1 MSYKALVYSRSGIIC
16 YFFQIA
22 SNNNSIMKWCKNLW
36 ANNQKQ
42 TCWGW
47 TEGPTRLSGPCAHWL
62 ALWTLTDI
70 CRRIPELAG
79 PSLAL
84 CAYKHYTACNISLHS
99 QFVGRSMKVCGGI
112 AVHPSMDISPN
123 NNALLHVAMV
133 CRQFLKDKGIDI
145 TEKPPTLAWHKSNRS
160 PRGHYILVHLMPPGC
175 TSDVPGAQW
184 CPDVGGDLPAHHPSS
199 H

>member
-1 MSYKALVYSRSGIIC
+1 MSYKALAYVTQR
-16 YFFQIA
+16 
-22 SNNNSIMKWCKNLW
+22 NNLLLFPLW
-36 ANNQKQ
+36 KGVKISEQ
-42 TCWGW
+42 TIRNRLH
-47 TEGPTRLSGPCAHWL
+47 EGGPRARRAWVGPV
-62 ALWTLTDI
+62 LTDWHWGP
-70 CRRIPELAG
+70 RLAFAVELAG

-84 CAYKHYTACNISLHS
+84 CAYEHYTACNISLHS
-99 QFVGRSMKVCGGI
+99 QFGGRSVKVCGGV

-123 NNALLHVAMV
+123 NNALPHVAMV
-133 CRQFLKDKGIDI
+133 CRQFLKDKGIDT

-160 PRGHYILVHLMPPGC
+160 PRGHYILVHLIPPGC